1 MLDLLEDDLGLWEI
15 DRLARNELAD
25 LPDKE
30 RSQRARGLLSD
41 WLGLGWVN
49 VFERQMIY
57 LPGND
62 AEFGPRMAVEPAR
75 VARVLS
81 DNSVWDYDAIQDAPT
96 RFFVRINE
104 RGRTEFREDGRRR
117 GLFRS

>member
-15 DRLARNELAD
+15 DGLARKELAD
-25 LPDKE
+25 LPDME
-30 RSQRARGLLSD
+30 RSQRARGLVSD
-41 WLGLGWVN
+41 WLGQGWVN
-49 VFERQMIY
+49 LFEQQVTY
-57 LPGND
+57 LAGND
-62 AEFGPRMAVEPAR
+62 AEFGPRIAVEPAR

-96 RFFVRINE
+96 RFFVRMNE

>member
-15 DRLARNELAD
+15 DGLARKELAD
-25 LPDKE
+25 LPDME
-30 RSQRARGLLSD
+30 RSQRARGLVSD
-41 WLGLGWVN
+41 WLGQGWVN
-49 VFERQMIY
+49 LFEQQVTY
-57 LPGND
+57 LAGND
-62 AEFGPRMAVEPAR
+62 AEFGPRIAVEPAR

-96 RFFVRINE
+96 RFFVRMNE
-104 RGRTEFREDGRRR
+104 RGRTEFREDGGRR